1 MPGASAAPARRRT
14 QEERS
19 TATQTRLLDAAVDCL
34 VELGWAGTT
43 TTVVAERAGVSRGA
57 QLHHFATRAELV
69 GAAVQHVFAGLTEDY
84 RAGFAGVAA
93 SADRVRGAI
102 DLLWSIYL
110 QPRHLAALDLYLA
123 ARTDAELRS
132 ILAPIAARHR
142 ENVLALARAY
152 FPEAAASAPRFTAI
166 IDLIL
171 DTMLGMVLARSLHGE
186 RPAEDK
192 ILAEIDRLAR
202 ELVTPAHRSSR
213 PRARALRVARRPAKG

>member
-1 MPGASAAPARRRT
+1 MHGAAPARRRT

-19 TATQTRLLDAAVDCL
+19 AATQARLLDAAVECL
-34 VELGWAGTT
+34 VELGYGATT

-84 RAGFAGVAA
+84 RDGFARVAT
-93 SADRVRGAI
+93 SRDRVRGAI

-123 ARTDAELRS
+123 ARTDVELRAV
-132 ILAPIAARHR
+132 LTPISARHR
-142 ENVLALARAY
+142 DNVLALARAY
-152 FPEAAASAPRFTAI
+152 FPEAAAAQPRFAAV

-171 DTMLGMVLARSLHGE
+171 DTMLGMLLTRGLHGE
-186 RPAEDK
+186 RAQEAA
-192 ILAEIDRLAR
+192 ILTEIERLAR
-202 ELVTPAHRSSR
+202 ELVDAVSAPERART
-213 PRARALRVARRPAKG
+213 PRAARRPTKG